1 MRMTVK
7 RVSKRLSLKR
17 LKHLKLLN
25 SNDELRGDT
34 YVGLHFQPGVAEYS
48 DKPGMDGKP
57 LRIYIDEVTA
67 KRMDPTFS
75 GCPVFVNHKDG
86 ITKADENKVAGWV
99 QRSFY
104 NRFDGN
110 HWVEFVITS
119 DEGKQAIKNG
129 YRLSNCYKN
138 LKRGK
143 PGVWHGVS
151 YDEQIMGGEYE
162 HLALVKSPRYDES
175 IILNSKEFKEYNSI
189 KENQLF
195 KLANSKDNRRKSARR
210 KLYQINNSVESG
222 LNNKSKVR
230 NKSKTSRDSLRMPV
244 SSNKRIIKLKRV

>member
-110 HWVEFVITS
+110 HWVEFVVTS

-210 KLYQINNSVESG
+210 KLYQINNSVESR
-222 LNNKSKVR
+222 LNNKSSAR
-230 NKSKTSRDSLRMPV
+230 NKSKLRMPT